1 LKFNKKGKVKEK
13 EKEKERKKCLKTPMM
28 IPLVLLKKS

>member
-28 IPLVLLKKS
+28 IPLVL